1 MRTDIWPKTLKL
13 DTLKPLYLLYGEEEF
28 LIREA
33 ICRIRRR
40 LGETAG
46 GVTDSWVSASDT
58 DRIDELMR
66 TSSLF
71 GGGRL
76 VLAEDAGDAIAS
88 SETGFQLILEFLKR
102 DWAGDC
108 VLVLICK
115 KKPDMRLRT
124 VKIMSQIGEV
134 VACDPLKGRDLNE
147 WILSRF
153 RAEGKSA
160 SFDLVGHLAA
170 VADTGLWGLSKE
182 IEKLCVYSAGE
193 RRINFGD
200 VKEIVSSS
208 VQASVF
214 RLLDAISE
222 GDAKCALVE
231 LRRMLSSGEAPVR
244 IHSMIVWQIRNLYGV
259 ALLHEAG
266 ASQEEIEKKTGLHNY
281 VIKKN
286 LAVLPGISREQLEN
300 WLVLCLEA
308 DVASKTGADARA
320 VLQDLVVH
328 LTRRKE

>member
-1 MRTDIWPKTLKL
+1 MRTDAWPKTLNL
-13 DTLKPLYLLYGEEEF
+13 ESLKPIYLLYGEEEF
-28 LIREA
+28 LVREA
-33 ICRIRRR
+33 ISRIRRR
-40 LGETAG
+40 LGEAAG
-46 GVTDSWVSASDT
+46 DVTDSWVSASDI
-58 DRIDELMR
+58 DRIDELVR

-76 VLAEDAGDAIAS
+76 VLVENAGEAIVS
-88 SETGFQLILEFLKR
+88 SETDLDRILEFLKK

-115 KKPDMRLRT
+115 KKPDIRLRT
-124 VKIMSQIGEV
+124 VKIISQTGDV

-153 RAEGKSA
+153 KAEGKAA
-160 SFDLVGHLAA
+160 SFDLVDHLAA
-170 VADTGLWGLSKE
+170 VTGTGLWGLSKE

-214 RLLDAISE
+214 RMLDAISE
-222 GDAKCALVE
+222 GDVKCALVE
-231 LRRMLSSGEAPVR
+231 LKRMLSSGEAPAR

-259 ALLHEAG
+259 AVLYEAG
-266 ASQEEIEKKTGLHNY
+266 ASQEEIERKTGLHSY
-281 VIKKN
+281 VVKKN
-286 LAVLPGISREQLEN
+286 LAVLPSLSRLQLEN
-300 WLVLCLEA
+300 WLALCLEA
-308 DVASKTGADARA
+308 DVALKTGADARA

>member
-13 DTLKPLYLLYGEEEF
+13 DILKPLYLLYGEEEF

-33 ICRIRRR
+33 ICRIRHR
-40 LGETAG
+40 LGEAAG

-58 DRIDELMR
+58 DRIDELIR

-88 SETGFQLILEFLKR
+88 SETGFQLILEFLKK

-108 VLVLICK
+108 VLILICK
-115 KKPDMRLRT
+115 KKPDIRLRT
-124 VKIMSQIGEV
+124 VKIMSQIGELV
-134 VACDPLKGRDLNE
+134 GCEPLKGRDLNE

-153 RAEGKSA
+153 RALGKSA

-170 VADTGLWGLSKE
+170 VADIGLWGLSKE
-182 IEKLCVYSAGE
+182 IEKLCVYSGE
-193 RRINFGD
+193 PRINLSD

-208 VQASVF
+208 IQASVF
-214 RLLDAISE
+214 RMLDAISE

-231 LRRMLSSGEAPVR
+231 LKRMLFSGEAPVR
-244 IHSMIVWQIRNLYGV
+244 IHSMIVWQVRNLYGV

-266 ASQEEIEKKTGLHNY
+266 TSQEEIEKKTGLHSY
-281 VIKKN
+281 VVKKN

-300 WLVLCLEA
+300 WLALCLEA
-308 DVASKTGADARA
+308 DVALKTGADARA
-320 VLQDLVVH
+320 VLQDLVIH